1 MTKARKILVKVMSA
15 TSDQNIMFDELARLL
30 VSLGFSKRIKGSH
43 CIFFKQKLEEIINI
57 QPNKDQKAK
66 AYQVRQ
72 VRGIIIKYK
81 LELPP

>member
-1 MTKARKILVKVMSA
+1 MSA

-43 CIFFKQKLEEIINI
+43 CIFFKQNLEEIINI
-57 QPNKDQKAK
+57 QPKRDQKAK

-72 VRGIIIKYK
+72 VRGIIIKYD
-81 LELPP
+81 LEIQP